1 MRLPPYLSHMGT
13 ETASKKSVAGKSSK
27 AFSKVLVGLIAAL
40 FIVAPS
46 VLHSQVGIGFS
57 PVLTGS
63 MRPYAHPGDLM
74 VTKITKASNLKVGDI
89 ISIHSQDTGVFY
101 AHRIV
106 RISMQNGQL
115 RIVTKGDANPT
126 PEVTPFMVGPNQ
138 PVSRNIM
145 RILWI
150 GRPLVYLTSIQG
162 RQAALSLIVI
172 ANVIALILFLFRKK
186 IHAANPTSLHV
197 YKDLFV
203 EAHKAREKAH
213 KELAIFKELFEESQM
228 DPELKEVEMANE
240 LKVLK
245 SVQINRTSHPIH

>member
-1 MRLPPYLSHMGT
+1 MRLLQYVPPMAT
-13 ETASKKSVAGKSSK
+13 ETASKKGATGKSNK

-63 MRPYAHPGDLM
+63 MRPYAQPGDLM

-89 ISIHSQDTGVFY
+89 ISIHSQETGVFY

-106 RISMQNGQL
+106 RISMQNGQR
-115 RIVTKGDANPT
+115 RIVTKGDANAN

-145 RILWI
+145 RIKWI
-150 GRPLVYLTSIQG
+150 GRPLVYLSSIQG
-162 RQAALSLIVI
+162 RQAALSLIVV
-172 ANVIALILFLFRKK
+172 ANIIALILFLFRKK

-203 EAHKAREKAH
+203 EAHKAKEKTH
-213 KELAIFKELFEESQM
+213 NELILFRELFAESQV
-228 DPELKEVEMANE
+228 DSESKEFEMANE

-245 SVQINRTSHPIH
+245 SNQINLTSNQIH